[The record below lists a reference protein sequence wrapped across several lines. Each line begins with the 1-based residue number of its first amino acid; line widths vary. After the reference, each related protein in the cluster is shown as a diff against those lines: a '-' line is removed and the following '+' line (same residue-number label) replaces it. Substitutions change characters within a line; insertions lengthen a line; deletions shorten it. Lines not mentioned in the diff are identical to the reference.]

1 MAFYFTLFLVL
12 QAILHIEGSA
22 FKHQGYT
29 PLKINE
35 IACTAEKLKV
45 SSSFLTKYT
54 VMSHYYFLAIG
65 SINLVFNE
73 LISYTHNSKIMIIHS
88 LEQRRPVYL

>member
-45 SSSFLTKYT
+45 SSNFETKYKD
-54 VMSHYYFLAIG
+54 MF
-65 SINLVFNE
+65 
-73 LISYTHNSKIMIIHS
+73 
-88 LEQRRPVYL
+88 

>member
-1 MAFYFTLFLVL
+1 MAFCYTLLLVL

-45 SSSFLTKYT
+45 CSNFKVKNTNMYQQGK
-54 VMSHYYFLAIG
+54 
-65 SINLVFNE
+65 
-73 LISYTHNSKIMIIHS
+73 ISMNSNIMIIHL
-88 LEQRRPVYL
+88 LEQWWAVYV

>member
-45 SSSFLTKYT
+45 SFNFETKYT
-54 VMSHYYFLAIG
+54 DMLYYC
-65 SINLVFNE
+65 
-73 LISYTHNSKIMIIHS
+73 SKY
-88 LEQRRPVYL
+88 R

>member
-1 MAFYFTLFLVL
+1 MQVVSKSITNMAFYYTLLL
-12 QAILHIEGSA
+12 ILPTILHIEGSA

-45 SSSFLTKYT
+45 TLQFIVL
-54 VMSHYYFLAIG
+54 LG
-65 SINLVFNE
+65 NRLR
-73 LISYTHNSKIMIIHS
+73 S
-88 LEQRRPVYL
+88 LEIFHVV

>member
-1 MAFYFTLFLVL
+1 MAFYYTLLL
-12 QAILHIEGSA
+12 ILPTILHIEGSA

-45 SSSFLTKYT
+45 SL
-54 VMSHYYFLAIG
+54 
-65 SINLVFNE
+65 
-73 LISYTHNSKIMIIHS
+73 
-88 LEQRRPVYL
+88 